1 MQKMEAKSTE
11 SSEHELIL
19 RQHVREEYEKKL
31 RVLEKEMLATIAKYW
46 VPLFVVCCR
55 LMASQCC
62 VLL

>member
-31 RVLEKEMLATIAKYW
+31 RVLEKEIQATIAKY
-46 VPLFVVCCR
+46 
-55 LMASQCC
+55 
-62 VLL
+62 